1 MDSAW
6 DTIDAFYDGTF
17 DQAIKLGTDATE
29 YRGIVSRVDGPFE
42 IVEAGQ
48 KKTRK
53 AQLRVRRSELETAPE
68 VRSKVTVE
76 DGTVYRVTEVDRNST
91 ANEFLIQLEEDR

>member
-1 MDSAW
+1 MNSAW

-17 DQAIKLGTDATE
+17 DQVIKLGSESTE

-42 IVEAGQ
+42 ILEAGQ
-48 KKTRK
+48 RKTRK

-68 VRSKVTVE
+68 VRTKVTVE

-91 ANEFLIQLEEDR
+91 ANEWIIQLDEDR